1 MHRTR
6 LVDVAL
12 LCFATV
18 IAAQALQSSPP
29 GSSTKST
36 IPAVTIADRDN
47 GTDVDL
53 TAGGMLIV
61 KLPSNPSTGY
71 SWAVAGDSSPLKL
84 QKTSFVQKS
93 HSRQM
98 VGSAGTQVLRFGANS
113 VGMGNLTVV
122 YRRSWEYNVPPVKT
136 FTVRGNVR

>member
-1 MHRTR
+1 MHQMR
-6 LVDVAL
+6 LAGVAI

-18 IAAQALQSSPP
+18 IAAQAVQSPP
-29 GSSTKST
+29 TASSTKST
-36 IPAVTIADRDN
+36 ITAVTVTDRDN

-53 TAGGMLIV
+53 TAGGTLIV

-71 SWAVAGDSSPLKL
+71 SWAVAGDPSPLKL
-84 QKTSFVQKS
+84 HKTSFVQKS
-93 HSRQM
+93 HSGQM

-122 YRRSWEYNVPPVKT
+122 YRRSWEYNVPPVTT
-136 FTVRGNVR
+136 FTVRVNVR

>member
-1 MHRTR
+1 MHQMR
-6 LVDVAL
+6 LAGVAI

-18 IAAQALQSSPP
+18 IAAQAVQSPP
-29 GSSTKST
+29 TASSTKST
-36 IPAVTIADRDN
+36 ITAVTVTDRDN

-53 TAGGMLIV
+53 TAGGTLIV

-71 SWAVAGDSSPLKL
+71 SWAVAGDPSPLKL
-84 QKTSFVQKS
+84 QKTSFVQKP
-93 HSRQM
+93 HSKQA
-98 VGSAGTQVLRFGANS
+98 VGSSGTQVLRFGANS

-136 FTVRGNVR
+136 FTVRVNVR